1 MIFQPQ
7 ISNLKSIDRSLTIH
21 DKIMSLS
28 KIKEARDLSDAE
40 VAEQILAVKRQLM
53 ELRLFQA
60 TGRVDKPHLFKHAKH
75 RLAQL
80 MTVERERQI
89 AAEAAAKSASS
100 TTAESTDSTA
110 AVS

>member
-1 MIFQPQ
+1 
-7 ISNLKSIDRSLTIH
+7 
-21 DKIMSLS
+21 MSLP

-53 ELRLFQA
+53 NLRLQQA
-60 TGRVDKPHLFKHAKH
+60 TGRMEKPHLFKHARH

-89 AAEAAAKSASS
+89 LADLALAQELATAKSEQAASAARA
-100 TTAESTDSTA
+100 TAAPTA
-110 AVS
+110 AVSEELEAATPAQ

>member
-1 MIFQPQ
+1 
-7 ISNLKSIDRSLTIH
+7 
-21 DKIMSLS
+21 MSLP
-28 KIKEARDLSDAE
+28 KIKESRDLNDAE

-60 TGRVDKPHLFKHAKH
+60 TGRMDKPHLFKHAKH

-80 MTVERERQI
+80 MTVERERQRV
-89 AAEAAAKSASS
+89 AEAAAVAEKLAQS
-100 TTAESTDSTA
+100 TETEQAASTA